1 MKKRFL
7 YILFFLL
14 TISVTAQKDSLVVQ
28 YDKSDVQLKKFDT
41 EQLDDYRTDKEFDYT
56 VEKKGSEPS
65 FLSRIWNWF
74 VRVLTKILSWLFGV
88 EKAIGILAIIFQII
102 PYIVLLLI
110 LGLLIKFFL
119 KVNMNTIIS
128 GKTERANVILTEDE
142 EIINNKNIQSLIDK
156 AISQKNYRLAVR
168 YYYLLVLQK
177 LQENELIDW
186 EPQKTNEDYINE
198 IKQKT
203 IIDRFKNA
211 TYLYDFVWYGNFEI
225 NEVEFSKVALN
236 FNELTS
242 SIK

>member
-1 MKKRFL
+1 MNKVVI
-7 YILFFLL
+7 YILFFLC

-28 YDKSDVQLKKFDT
+28 YDKSDVQLKKFDN
-41 EQLDDYRTDKEFDYT
+41 EQLNDYRSNSDFDYT
-56 VEKKGSEPS
+56 IHESKPTI
-65 FLSRIWNWF
+65 FSRIWTWF
-74 VRVLTKILSWLFGV
+74 KRMLMKILSWLFGV
-88 EKAIGILAIIFQII
+88 EEATGILAIILKII
-102 PYIVLLLI
+102 PYLVLLLV

-128 GKTERANVILTEDE
+128 GKTEKASVLLTEDE
-142 EIINNKNIQSLIDK
+142 EIISNKDIQSLIDK
-156 AISQKNYRLAVR
+156 AINQKNYRLAVR

-177 LQENELIDW
+177 LQENELIEW
-186 EPQKTNEDYINE
+186 EPQKTNEDYIKE

-225 NEVEFSKVALN
+225 NELEFAKVASN
-236 FNELTS
+236 FNELTT

>member
-1 MKKRFL
+1 MKNIIL
-7 YILFFLL
+7 YILFFLC

-28 YDKSDVQLKKFDT
+28 YDKSEVELKKFDS
-41 EQLDDYRTDKEFDYT
+41 EQLDDYRNDKEFDYT
-56 VEKKGSEPS
+56 VHESKPTI
-65 FLSRIWNWF
+65 FSRIWDWF
-74 VRVLTKILSWLFGV
+74 KRVLTKILSWIFGV
-88 EKAIGILAIIFQII
+88 EEAVGILALILRIL
-102 PYIVLLLI
+102 PYIILLLI

-128 GKTERANVILTEDE
+128 GKTEKGNVLLTEDE
-142 EIINNKNIQSLIDK
+142 EIINSKNIQSLIDK

-177 LQENELIDW
+177 LQEKEVIEW
-186 EPQKTNEDYINE
+186 EPQKTNEDYVRE

-203 IIDRFKNA
+203 IVDEFKNM

-225 NEVEFSKVALN
+225 NELEFSKVASK
-236 FNELTS
+236 FNDLTT